1 MKRKNSE
8 IHPDGVSSSMLA
20 CLREL
25 RGIRRRVRR
34 LEQDLEKERRTLRHV
49 LQANEDVVLLL
60 DDNGMVLAL
69 NGQAAMALGT
79 TAGHAVGGQIR
90 ELLPPHVSVEVM
102 SAIKQAVTSGKPV
115 TLLDRT
121 VMPGSVHLRC
131 DPVANSAGKTR
142 RVVVSAQDG
151 SYSGRRQCCLQAAA
165 GHVGDGVVIAD
176 GHGRIEYVNSAFEAI
191 TGLEAREVIGRG
203 FRSIWG
209 RREDRL
215 PLRQAIAQLK
225 EWDIYCGEVEG
236 TRRDRQPYRAAATIC
251 AVRAASGELAKF
263 VGILRDTTREALLS
277 GQLRQAQK
285 MEVLGRLATGVVHS
299 FGNQLAVILGY
310 YRLLLQGLA
319 VDSPVRAY
327 ATEIGHAAEHAGQV
341 VQRLLRFCQGH
352 APRPQTVDLNQVL
365 GDLVAPLLRLID
377 QRVRLWVRPS
387 DEPCRVLADPA
398 MLEQAIMNLV
408 VNSCDAMP
416 DGGTLTVQSQA
427 TNEPADDSASPG
439 TMRLTVKDTG
449 CGMDEA
455 TKRQA
460 LQAFFTTKPPGQGT
474 GLGLPMVAD
483 FMKECGGRMEIDSQP
498 GCGTEVRLWFPGQV
512 QPACTGTCGTGA
524 T

>member
-209 RREDRL
+209 RREDR
-215 PLRQAIAQLK
+215 PLCDRQSPSSRSGTSIAERLKARGETANPIAQRPPFALCERPPGNWPSSWASSVTPRAK
-225 EWDIYCGEVEG
+225 LCSPANFA
-236 TRRDRQPYRAAATIC
+236 RRRRWRSWAGWRRA
-251 AVRAASGELAKF
+251 
-263 VGILRDTTREALLS
+263 LS
-277 GQLRQAQK
+277 T
-285 MEVLGRLATGVVHS
+285 VLATS
-299 FGNQLAVILGY
+299 
-310 YRLLLQGLA
+310 LQ
-319 VDSPVRAY
+319 
-327 ATEIGHAAEHAGQV
+327 
-341 VQRLLRFCQGH
+341 
-352 APRPQTVDLNQVL
+352 
-365 GDLVAPLLRLID
+365 
-377 QRVRLWVRPS
+377 
-387 DEPCRVLADPA
+387 
-398 MLEQAIMNLV
+398 
-408 VNSCDAMP
+408 
-416 DGGTLTVQSQA
+416 
-427 TNEPADDSASPG
+427 
-439 TMRLTVKDTG
+439 
-449 CGMDEA
+449 
-455 TKRQA
+455 
-460 LQAFFTTKPPGQGT
+460 
-474 GLGLPMVAD
+474 
-483 FMKECGGRMEIDSQP
+483 
-498 GCGTEVRLWFPGQV
+498 
-512 QPACTGTCGTGA
+512 
-524 T
+524 